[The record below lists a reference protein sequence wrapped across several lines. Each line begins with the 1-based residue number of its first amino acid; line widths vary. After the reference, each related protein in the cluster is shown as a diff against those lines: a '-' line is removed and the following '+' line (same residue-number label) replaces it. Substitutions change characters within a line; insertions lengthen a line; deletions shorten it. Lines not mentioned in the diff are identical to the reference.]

1 VAGSTGAMVKDA
13 DFWVKAIKKEL
24 IACLI
29 DGVCVK
35 LEDLGTFEPRQRA
48 ERKHP
53 HNAILGGKDSVFKSK
68 TVAHLKPS
76 RRLNTVL
83 TMAYESRRGELD
95 NE

>member
-1 VAGSTGAMVKDA
+1 MTEIRHYAGKVRGASRPFSVDMS
-13 DFWVKAIKKEL
+13 I
-24 IACLI
+24 CLI